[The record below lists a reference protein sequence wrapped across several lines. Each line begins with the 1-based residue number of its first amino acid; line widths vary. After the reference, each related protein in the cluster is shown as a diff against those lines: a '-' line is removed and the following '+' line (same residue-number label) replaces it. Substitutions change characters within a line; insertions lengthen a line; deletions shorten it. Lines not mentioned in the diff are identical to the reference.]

1 MPRLKYFLFVLKFIL
16 SNCYLMRG
24 FKHNEIIVF
33 LITQKVACL
42 LDLVQEKLMMEDAWQ
57 NLWKMRVKPLSVEG

>member
-1 MPRLKYFLFVLKFIL
+1 
-16 SNCYLMRG
+16 MRG